1 MGVIDFAKD
10 AGASI
15 GIGTTKAEKDKSDK
29 IATQLK
35 EATKAKIAA
44 DRAAKKASAAKK
56 KAAEKAKAAA
66 ERQKAQKAAEAE
78 REAAKGVELT
88 KYVGQLG
95 LKVQRLNITFD
106 DGVATI
112 NGLVRNKADR
122 EKVALAVG
130 NVQGVRR
137 VNDKITVKPLAKKG
151 AAPATPAARKAAA
164 TRRKQAAGAQ
174 TMHKVRSGDT
184 LSKLA
189 KKYLGDPMRYPEIF
203 KANQPMLTDPDKI
216 MVGQVLRIPKA

>member
-15 GIGTTKAEKDKSDK
+15 GIGTTKAEKDKAEK
-29 IATQLK
+29 IATQVK

-44 DRAAKKASAAKK
+44 DRAAKKATAAKK
-56 KAAEKAKAAA
+56 KAAEKAKAAVD
-66 ERQKAQKAAEAE
+66 RQKSLKAAEAD

-95 LKVQRLNITFD
+95 LKVQRLDVTFD

-137 VNDKITVKPLAKKG
+137 VNDKITVKPLARS

-164 TRRKQAAGAQ
+164 TRRKLAAGAQ
-174 TMHKVRSGDT
+174 TMHTVKSGDT

-189 KKYLGDPMRYPEIF
+189 RKYLGDPLRYQEIF

>member
-15 GIGTTKAEKDKSDK
+15 GIGTSKAEKDKAER
-29 IATQLK
+29 IETQVK
-35 EATKAKIAA
+35 EAAKAKIAA
-44 DRAAKKASAAKK
+44 DRAAKKAAATKK

-66 ERQKAQKAAEAE
+66 ERQKSQKAAEAE

-95 LKVQRLNITFD
+95 LKVQRLNVTFD

-137 VNDKITVKPLAKKG
+137 VNDKITVKPLAKG

-174 TMHKVRSGDT
+174 AMHTVRSGDT

>member
-10 AGASI
+10 AGAKI
-15 GIGTTKAEKDKSDK
+15 GIGTTAAEKAKAEK
-29 IATQLK
+29 IETQVK
-35 EATKAKIAA
+35 EAAKAKIAA
-44 DRAAKKASAAKK
+44 DRAAKKANAAKK

-66 ERQKAQKAAEAE
+66 ERQKSLKAAEAE
-78 REAAKGVELT
+78 REAKKGVELT

-95 LKVQRLNITFD
+95 LKVQRLNVTFD

-112 NGLVRNKADR
+112 NGVVRNKAAR

-130 NVQGVRR
+130 NVQGVRQ
-137 VNDKITVKPLAKKG
+137 VKDKLTVKPLPKG
-151 AAPATPAARKAAA
+151 SAPATPAARKAAA
-164 TRRKQAAGAQ
+164 TRRKAAAGAQ
-174 TMHKVRSGDT
+174 AMHKVKSGDT